1 MAKGKSQRKKSN
13 RPSTN
18 QVIFAAIAIIII
30 LSWVLS
36 LIVKF

>member
-1 MAKGKSQRKKSN
+1 MAKGKTHSRKTN

-18 QVIFAAIAIIII
+18 QIIFAAIAIIII

-36 LIVKF
+36 LIVKL

>member
-1 MAKGKSQRKKSN
+1 MAKGKSQGKKSN

-18 QVIFAAIAIIII
+18 QIIFTAIAIIII